1 MFPTLLFDLG
11 TTWGHALVTYHCKLG
26 PLFNFVHYVDSEWTK
41 VFHHNNIGGYFSSPQ
56 DALRKNVDNPSANLY
71 SILYKLND
79 FRSSIG
85 FHFKLCYPELG
96 NYGNGCNEWVQ
107 TSNPATDSTITGFI
121 PINLSFTKDSYNDDW
136 GGIGNTGYNEIGIL
150 EIPNYEIALIDDAPN
165 RVGWHTPIGSF
176 RTFPPTWSHMNGP
189 KGPPDNTFLYGN
201 TIVELFVK
209 SMR

>member
-1 MFPTLLFDLG
+1 MNDQLLF
-11 TTWGHALVTYHCKLG
+11 KLG
-26 PLFNFVHYVDSEWTK
+26 QIFNFVYYVDSEWTK
-41 VFHHNNIGGYFSSPQ
+41 LFHHNNIGGYFSSPQ
-56 DALRKNVDNPSANLY
+56 DALRKNVENPSANLY

-96 NYGNGCNEWVQ
+96 NHGNGCNEWVQ

-136 GGIGNTGYNEIGIL
+136 GGIGNTGNNEIGIL
-150 EIPNYEIALIDDAPN
+150 EIANYEIALIDDAPN
-165 RVGWHTPIGSF
+165 RIGWYTPIGSF
-176 RTFPPTWSHMNGP
+176 RILGTSSLMLGP
-189 KGPPDNTFLYGN
+189 IGPPDNRFLYGN

>member
-121 PINLSFTKDSYNDDW
+121 PINLSFTKDSYHDDW
-136 GGIGNTGYNEIGIL
+136 AGIGNTGDNG
-150 EIPNYEIALIDDAPN
+150 IALIDDAPN
-165 RVGWHTPIGSF
+165 RSGGYTPIGSF
-176 RTFPPTWSHMNGP
+176 RTLPATSSLMVGP
-189 KGPPDNTFLYGN
+189 IGPPDNRLLYGN